1 MVLTELWPLSSEF
14 LKIPA
19 REAGGLQE
27 GSTHWLS
34 SEASRVLVQT
44 PESLLQHAIEATS
57 VSNINFSISRGSIK
71 IVILKLIHV
80 LPNYISPEEPEF
92 AALHKN

>member
-1 MVLTELWPLSSEF
+1 M
-14 LKIPA
+14 
-19 REAGGLQE
+19 
-27 GSTHWLS
+27 HWLS
-34 SEASRVLVQT
+34 FEASHGLAQT
-44 PESLLQHAIEATS
+44 PESLLQPAIEATS

-71 IVILKLIHV
+71 TVILKLIQV